1 MNTTTGASPED
12 LRNRLVD
19 AIVKEDTI
27 GVRDA
32 RVDTAMRTVPRH
44 TFLPDVPLEEAYA
57 NKSVTIKEN
66 PDVDALPL
74 SCASQPDVVH
84 FMLVQLA
91 VCEGDNVFEIGA
103 GTGYNAA
110 LLKYLTGP
118 SGHVTTCDIDPD
130 VTAYARRM
138 LDANGYGDVRVVT
151 RDGALGAPESSPYDR
166 VIAAVGMWDL
176 PGTWWD
182 QLAVGGRLVVPL
194 RWRGLSR
201 SVAFRREDTRM
212 RSDSV
217 KMCGFLPVIGQD
229 GERNNYIDDNRL
241 VRLYWD
247 QDQDQDIAP
256 ELLRDSLSRSK
267 SVVWT
272 DATVGPVES
281 FDGVWLRLS
290 ATERPTCRITVNPA
304 AMEAGLHR
312 PASPALSPA
321 LVEGD
326 SIAYLTLERTTENPD
341 GETRFRL
348 GAVGYGPAG
357 TDLAER
363 LCTQIHAWSP
373 ARTAE
378 PVLTAYPAD
387 TPDSDLTEGA
397 VIDRPSVRL
406 VITY

>member
-1 MNTTTGASPED
+1 MNNTTGASPED

-19 AIVKEDTI
+19 AILKQDVS
-27 GVRDA
+27 GLRDA
-32 RVDTAMRTVPRH
+32 RVETAMRAVPRH
-44 TFLPDVPLEEAYA
+44 AFLPDATVEEAYA
-57 NKSVTIKEN
+57 NKSVTIKKN
-66 PDVDALPL
+66 PDEDALPL

-91 VCEGDNVFEIGA
+91 AREGDNVFEIGA

-110 LLKYLTGP
+110 LLKYLTGT
-118 SGHVTTCDIDPD
+118 SGEVTTCDIAPD

-138 LDANGYGDVRVVT
+138 LDANGYSDVRVVT
-151 RDGALGAPESSPYDR
+151 RDGALGAPEFAPYDR
-166 VIAAVGMWDL
+166 MIAAVGMWDL
-176 PGTWWD
+176 PGAWWD

-201 SVAFRREDTRM
+201 SVAFRREKDLM
-212 RSDSV
+212 QSDSV

-229 GERNNYIDDNRL
+229 GERNDYIDDNRL

-247 QDQDQDIAP
+247 EDQPIAP
-256 ELLRDSLSRSK
+256 DLLRDALTRPK

-290 ATERPTCRITVNPA
+290 AAERGTCRITAKAA

-312 PASPALSPA
+312 PAAPALSPA

-326 SIAYLTLERTTENPD
+326 SIAYLTLERTAEDQGIEP
-341 GETRFRL
+341 RFRL
-348 GAVGYGPAG
+348 GAVGYGTAG
-357 TDLAER
+357 AELAER
-363 LCTQIHAWSP
+363 ICAQIRAWSP
-373 ARTAE
+373 ARTVE
-378 PVLTAYPAD
+378 PVITAYPAD
-387 TPDSDLTEGA
+387 TPDSDLVDGA
-397 VIDRPSVRL
+397 VIDRPSARL

>member
-1 MNTTTGASPED
+1 MNTDTGASPED

-19 AIVKEDTI
+19 AILKQDPS
-27 GVRDA
+27 GLRDA
-32 RVDTAMRTVPRH
+32 RVETAMRTVPRH
-44 TFLPDVPLEEAYA
+44 GFLPDAPLQEAYA

-66 PDVDALPL
+66 PDEDALPL

-91 VCEGDNVFEIGA
+91 VREGDNVFEIGA
-103 GTGYNAA
+103 GSGYNAA
-110 LLKYLTGP
+110 LLKHLAGP

-130 VTAYARRM
+130 VTAYTRRM
-138 LDANGYGDVRVVT
+138 LDTNGYGDVRVVT
-151 RDGALGAPESSPYDR
+151 RDGALGAEEFGPYDR
-166 VIAAVGMWDL
+166 MIAAVGMWDL

-201 SVAFRREDTRM
+201 SVAFRREKDRM
-212 RSDSV
+212 TSDSV

-229 GERNNYIDDNRL
+229 GERNDYIDDDRF

-247 QDQDQDIAP
+247 EDQPIVP
-256 ELLRDSLSRSK
+256 ELLRDALTRPK
-267 SVVWT
+267 TVVWT

-290 ATERPTCRITVNPA
+290 ATERATCRITANPA

-326 SIAYLTLERTTENPD
+326 SIAYFTLERTAEDPGTEP
-341 GETRFRL
+341 RFRL

-357 TDLAER
+357 ADLAER
-363 LCTQIHAWSP
+363 ICAQIRAWSP
-373 ARTAE
+373 ARTVE
-378 PVLTAYPAD
+378 PAVTAYPAD
-387 TPDSDLTEGA
+387 TPDSDLADGA

>member
-19 AIVKEDTI
+19 AILEEDLS
-27 GVRDA
+27 GLHDA
-32 RVDTAMRTVPRH
+32 RVETAMRTVARH
-44 TFLPDVPLEEAYA
+44 AFLPDAPIEEAYA

-66 PDVDALPL
+66 PDEDALPL

-91 VCEGDNVFEIGA
+91 VREGDNVFEIGA

-110 LLKYLTGP
+110 LLKHLTGK
-118 SGHVTTCDIDPD
+118 SGQVTTCDIDAD
-130 VTAYARRM
+130 VTAYARRT
-138 LDANGYGDVRVVT
+138 LDANGYEDVRVVT
-151 RDGALGAPESSPYDR
+151 RDGALGASEFSPYDR
-166 VIAAVGMWDL
+166 MIATVGMWDL
-176 PGTWWD
+176 PGAWWG

-201 SVAFRREDTRM
+201 AVAFQHEEGRM

-229 GERNNYIDDNRL
+229 GERNDYIDDDRL

-247 QDQDQDIAP
+247 EDQSVAP
-256 ELLRDSLSRSK
+256 ELLRDALTRPK
-267 SVVWT
+267 AVVWT
-272 DATVGPVES
+272 GVTVGPVES

-290 ATERPTCRITVNPA
+290 ATERATCRITAKPA
-304 AMEAGLHR
+304 AVEAGLHR

-326 SIAYLTLERTTENPD
+326 SIAYLTLERTAEDLETEP
-341 GETRFRL
+341 RFWL

-357 TDLAER
+357 ADLAER
-363 LCTQIHAWSP
+363 ICAQIRAWGA
-373 ARTAE
+373 ARIAE
-378 PVLTAYPAD
+378 PVVTAYPAD
-387 TPDSDLTEGA
+387 TPDSDLADGA

-406 VITY
+406 VISY

>member
-1 MNTTTGASPED
+1 MNTTTGASPEG

-19 AIVKEDTI
+19 AILKEDLS
-27 GVRDA
+27 GLRDA
-32 RVDTAMRTVPRH
+32 RVETAMRTVPRH
-44 TFLPDVPLEEAYA
+44 AFLPDATIEEAYA

-66 PDVDALPL
+66 PDEDALPL

-91 VCEGDNVFEIGA
+91 VREGDNVFEIGA

-110 LLKYLTGP
+110 LLKHLTGK
-118 SGHVTTCDIDPD
+118 SGQVTTCDIDAD
-130 VTAYARRM
+130 VTAYARRT
-138 LDANGYGDVRVVT
+138 LDANGYEDIRVVT
-151 RDGALGAPESSPYDR
+151 RDGALGAPEFSPYDR
-166 VIAAVGMWDL
+166 MIATVGMWDL
-176 PGTWWD
+176 PCAWWD

-201 SVAFRREDTRM
+201 AVAFQREEGRM

-217 KMCGFLPVIGQD
+217 RMCGFLPVIGQD
-229 GERNNYIDDNRL
+229 GERNDYIDDDRL

-247 QDQDQDIAP
+247 EDQPIAP
-256 ELLRDSLSRSK
+256 ELLRDALTRPK

-272 DATVGPVES
+272 DVTVGPVES

-290 ATERPTCRITVNPA
+290 ATERATCRITAKPA
-304 AMEAGLHR
+304 AVEAGLHR

-326 SIAYLTLERTTENPD
+326 SIAYLTLERTAEDP
-341 GETRFRL
+341 EIEPRFRL

-357 TDLAER
+357 ADLAER
-363 LCTQIHAWSP
+363 ICAQIRAWSP

-378 PVLTAYPAD
+378 PVVTAYPAD
-387 TPDSDLTEGA
+387 TPDSDLADGA
-397 VIDRPSVRL
+397 VINRPSVRL
-406 VITY
+406 VISF

>member
-1 MNTTTGASPED
+1 MNTNTGATPED

-19 AIVKEDTI
+19 AILKQDPSGLRDT
-27 GVRDA
+27 
-32 RVDTAMRTVPRH
+32 RVETAMRTVPRH
-44 TFLPDVPLEEAYA
+44 AFLPDAPLQEAYA

-66 PDVDALPL
+66 PDEDALPL

-91 VCEGDNVFEIGA
+91 VREGDDVFEIGA

-110 LLKYLTGP
+110 LLKHLTGP
-118 SGHVTTCDIDPD
+118 SGHVTTCDIAPD

-151 RDGALGAPESSPYDR
+151 RDGALGAEEFGPYDR
-166 VIAAVGMWDL
+166 MIAAVGMWDL
-176 PGTWWD
+176 PGAWWD

-201 SVAFRREDTRM
+201 SVAFRREKGRM

-229 GERNNYIDDNRL
+229 GEHDGYIDDDRL

-247 QDQDQDIAP
+247 EDQPIAP
-256 ELLRDSLSRSK
+256 ELLRDALTRPK
-267 SVVWT
+267 SVAWT

-290 ATERPTCRITVNPA
+290 ATEQATCRITAKPA

-326 SIAYLTLERTTENPD
+326 SIAYLTLERTTEDPD
-341 GETRFRL
+341 AEPRFRL

-357 TDLAER
+357 ADLAER
-363 LCTQIHAWSP
+363 ICAQIRAWSP
-373 ARTAE
+373 ARTVE
-378 PVLTAYPAD
+378 PEVTAYPAD
-387 TPDSDLTEGA
+387 TPDNDLAEGA
-397 VIDRPSVRL
+397 VIDRSSVRL

>member
-19 AIVKEDTI
+19 AILQQDVS
-27 GVRDA
+27 GPRDA
-32 RVDTAMRTVPRH
+32 RVETAMRAVPRH
-44 TFLPDVPLEEAYA
+44 AFLLDAPLQEAYA

-66 PDVDALPL
+66 PDEDALPL

-91 VCEGDNVFEIGA
+91 VREGEHVFEIGA

-110 LLKYLTGP
+110 LLKHLTGK
-118 SGHVTTCDIDPD
+118 SGQVTTCDIAPD

-138 LDANGYGDVRVVT
+138 LDANGYADVRVVT
-151 RDGALGAPESSPYDR
+151 RDGALGAPEFGPYDR
-166 VIAAVGMWDL
+166 MIAAVGMWDL
-176 PGTWWD
+176 PGAWWD
-182 QLAVGGRLVVPL
+182 QLAVGGPLVVPL

-201 SVAFRREDTRM
+201 SVAFRREKDRM

-217 KMCGFLPVIGQD
+217 RMCGFLPVIGQD
-229 GERNNYIDDNRL
+229 GERNDYIDDDRL

-247 QDQDQDIAP
+247 EDQPIAP
-256 ELLRDSLSRSK
+256 ELLRDALTRPK

-272 DATVGPVES
+272 DATVGSVES

-290 ATERPTCRITVNPA
+290 ATERATCRITAKPA
-304 AMEAGLHR
+304 ALEAGLHR

-321 LVEGD
+321 LVEAD
-326 SIAYLTLERTTENPD
+326 SIAYLTLERTAEPQATEP
-341 GETRFRL
+341 RFRL

-357 TDLAER
+357 AELAER
-363 LCTQIHAWSP
+363 ICAQIRAWSP
-373 ARTAE
+373 ARTVE
-378 PVLTAYPAD
+378 PAITAYPAD
-387 TPDSDLTEGA
+387 TPDSDLADGA

-406 VITY
+406 VIAY

>member
-1 MNTTTGASPED
+1 MNTDTGASPED

-19 AIVKEDTI
+19 AILNQDSS
-27 GVRDA
+27 GLRDA
-32 RVDTAMRTVPRH
+32 RVETAMRTVPRH
-44 TFLPDVPLEEAYA
+44 AFLPDAPLQEAYA

-66 PDVDALPL
+66 PDGDALPL

-91 VCEGDNVFEIGA
+91 LREGDNVFEIGA

-110 LLKYLTGP
+110 LLKHLAGP
-118 SGHVTTCDIDPD
+118 SGHVATCDIDPD

-138 LDANGYGDVRVVT
+138 LDANGCDDVRVVT
-151 RDGALGAPESSPYDR
+151 RDGALGAEEFSPYDR
-166 VIAAVGMWDL
+166 MIAAVGMWDL

-201 SVAFRREDTRM
+201 SVAFRREKDRM

-229 GERNNYIDDNRL
+229 GERNHYIDGDRL

-247 QDQDQDIAP
+247 EDQPIAP
-256 ELLRDSLSRSK
+256 ELLRDALTRPK

-290 ATERPTCRITVNPA
+290 ATERATCRITAKPA

-326 SIAYLTLERTTENPD
+326 SIAYLTVERTAEDLGAEP
-341 GETRFRL
+341 RFRL
-348 GAVGYGPAG
+348 GAVGYGSAG
-357 TDLAER
+357 ADLAER
-363 LCTQIHAWSP
+363 ICAQIRAWSP
-373 ARTAE
+373 ARTVE
-378 PVLTAYPAD
+378 PSITAYAAD
-387 TPDSDLTEGA
+387 TPDNDLPDGA

>member
-1 MNTTTGASPED
+1 MNNTTGASPED

-19 AIVKEDTI
+19 AILKQEVS
-27 GVRDA
+27 GLRDA
-32 RVDTAMRTVPRH
+32 RVETAMRAVPRH
-44 TFLPDVPLEEAYA
+44 AFLPEATVEEAYA
-57 NKSVTIKEN
+57 NKSVTIKAN
-66 PDVDALPL
+66 PDEDALPL

-91 VCEGDNVFEIGA
+91 VREGDNVFEIGA

-110 LLKYLTGP
+110 LLKYLTGT
-118 SGHVTTCDIDPD
+118 SGEVTTCDIAPD

-138 LDANGYGDVRVVT
+138 LDANGYSDVRVVT
-151 RDGALGAPESSPYDR
+151 RDGALGAPEFGPYDR
-166 VIAAVGMWDL
+166 MIAAVGMWDL
-176 PGTWWD
+176 PGAWWD

-201 SVAFRREDTRM
+201 SVAFRREKELM

-229 GERNNYIDDNRL
+229 GERDDYIDDTRL

-247 QDQDQDIAP
+247 EDQPVAP
-256 ELLRDSLSRSK
+256 DLLRDFLTRPK

-272 DATVGPVES
+272 EATVGSVES

-290 ATERPTCRITVNPA
+290 AAERATCRITAKAA

-326 SIAYLTLERTTENPD
+326 SIAYLTLERTAEDQGAEP
-341 GETRFRL
+341 RFRL

-357 TDLAER
+357 AELAER
-363 LCTQIHAWSP
+363 ICAQIRAWSP
-373 ARTAE
+373 ARTVD
-378 PVLTAYPAD
+378 PVITAYPAD
-387 TPDSDLTEGA
+387 TPDSDLVDGA
-397 VIDRPSVRL
+397 VIDRHSARL

>member
-1 MNTTTGASPED
+1 MNNTTGASPED

-19 AIVKEDTI
+19 AILKQEVS
-27 GVRDA
+27 GLRDA
-32 RVDTAMRTVPRH
+32 RVETAMRAVPRH
-44 TFLPDVPLEEAYA
+44 AFLPDATVEEAYA
-57 NKSVTIKEN
+57 NKSVTIKAN
-66 PDVDALPL
+66 PDEDALPL

-91 VCEGDNVFEIGA
+91 VREGDNVFEIGA

-110 LLKYLTGP
+110 LLKHLTGT
-118 SGHVTTCDIDPD
+118 SGEVTTCDIAPD

-138 LDANGYGDVRVVT
+138 LDANGYSDVRVVT
-151 RDGALGAPESSPYDR
+151 RDGALGAPEFGPYDR
-166 VIAAVGMWDL
+166 MIAAVGMWDL
-176 PGTWWD
+176 PGAWWD

-201 SVAFRREDTRM
+201 SVAFRREKELM

-229 GERNNYIDDNRL
+229 GERDDYIDDNRL

-247 QDQDQDIAP
+247 EDQPVAP
-256 ELLRDSLSRSK
+256 DLLRDVLTRPK

-272 DATVGPVES
+272 EATVGSVES

-290 ATERPTCRITVNPA
+290 AAERATCRITAKAA

-321 LVEGD
+321 LVEGG
-326 SIAYLTLERTTENPD
+326 SIAYLTLERTAEGQGAEP
-341 GETRFRL
+341 RFRL
-348 GAVGYGPAG
+348 GAVGYGPVGAE
-357 TDLAER
+357 LAER
-363 LCTQIHAWSP
+363 ICAQIRAWSP
-373 ARTAE
+373 ARTVD
-378 PVLTAYPAD
+378 PVITAYPAD
-387 TPDSDLTEGA
+387 TPDSDLVDGA
-397 VIDRPSVRL
+397 VIDRPSARL
-406 VITY
+406 IITY

>member
-1 MNTTTGASPED
+1 MNNTTGASPED

-19 AIVKEDTI
+19 AILKQEVS
-27 GVRDA
+27 GLRDA
-32 RVDTAMRTVPRH
+32 RVETAMRAVPRH
-44 TFLPDVPLEEAYA
+44 AFLPDATVEEAYA
-57 NKSVTIKEN
+57 NKSVTIKAN
-66 PDVDALPL
+66 PDEDALPL

-91 VCEGDNVFEIGA
+91 VREGDNVFEIGA

-110 LLKYLTGP
+110 LLKHLTGT
-118 SGHVTTCDIDPD
+118 SGEVTTCDIAPD

-138 LDANGYGDVRVVT
+138 LDANGYSDVRVVT
-151 RDGALGAPESSPYDR
+151 RDGALGAPEFGPYDR
-166 VIAAVGMWDL
+166 MIAAVGMWDL
-176 PGTWWD
+176 PGAWWD

-201 SVAFRREDTRM
+201 SVAFRREKDLM

-217 KMCGFLPVIGQD
+217 RMCGFLPVIGQD
-229 GERNNYIDDNRL
+229 GERDDYIDDDRL

-247 QDQDQDIAP
+247 EDQPVAP
-256 ELLRDSLSRSK
+256 DLLRDVLTGPK

-272 DATVGPVES
+272 EATVGSVES

-290 ATERPTCRITVNPA
+290 AAERATCRITAKAA

-312 PASPALSPA
+312 LASPALSPA

-326 SIAYLTLERTTENPD
+326 SIAYLTLERTVEGQGTEP
-341 GETRFRL
+341 RFRL

-357 TDLAER
+357 AELAER
-363 LCTQIHAWSP
+363 ICAQIRAWSP
-373 ARTAE
+373 ARTVD
-378 PVLTAYPAD
+378 PVITAYPAD
-387 TPDSDLTEGA
+387 TPDSDLIDGA
-397 VIDRPSVRL
+397 VIDRPSARL

>member
-1 MNTTTGASPED
+1 MNTIPGTAPED

-19 AIVKEDTI
+19 AILQEDVS
-27 GVRDA
+27 GLRDA
-32 RVDTAMRTVPRH
+32 GVETAMRTVARH
-44 TFLPDVPLEEAYA
+44 AFLPDTAVEEAYA

-66 PDVDALPL
+66 PDDDALPL

-91 VCEGDNVFEIGA
+91 VREGDNIFEIGA

-110 LLKYLTGP
+110 LLKHLTGK
-118 SGHVTTCDIDPD
+118 SGQVTTCDIDPD
-130 VTAYARRM
+130 VTAYTRRM
-138 LDANGYGDVRVVT
+138 LDTNGYEDVRVVT
-151 RDGALGAPESSPYDR
+151 RDGALGASRFSPYDR
-166 VIAAVGMWDL
+166 MIATVGMWDL
-176 PGTWWD
+176 PDAWWD

-201 SVAFRREDTRM
+201 AVAFQREEKVM

-229 GERNNYIDDNRL
+229 GEQNDYIDDDRL

-247 QDQDQDIAP
+247 EDQSIALA
-256 ELLRDSLSRSK
+256 LLRDVLTRPK
-267 SVVWT
+267 SVAWT
-272 DATVGPVES
+272 DVTVGPVES

-290 ATERPTCRITVNPA
+290 ATERTTCRITAKPA
-304 AMEAGLHR
+304 AMKAGLHR

-321 LVEGD
+321 LVEAD
-326 SIAYLTLERTTENPD
+326 SLAYLALERTAEDPE
-341 GETRFRL
+341 GEPRFRL
-348 GAVGYGPAG
+348 GAVGYGAAG
-357 TDLAER
+357 ADLAER
-363 LCTQIHAWSP
+363 ICAQIHAWNP

-378 PVLTAYPAD
+378 PVVTAYSAD
-387 TPDSDLTEGA
+387 TPDSDLANGA

-406 VITY
+406 VIAY

>member
-1 MNTTTGASPED
+1 MNNSTGASPED

-19 AIVKEDTI
+19 AILKEDVS
-27 GVRDA
+27 GLRDT
-32 RVDTAMRTVPRH
+32 RVETAMRTVPRH
-44 TFLPDVPLEEAYA
+44 SFLPDAPLEEAYA

-66 PDVDALPL
+66 PDEDGLPL

-91 VCEGDNVFEIGA
+91 VREGDNVFEIGA

-110 LLKYLTGP
+110 LLNDLTGP
-118 SGHVTTCDIDPD
+118 SGRVTTCDIDSD
-130 VTAYARRM
+130 VTAYTRRM
-138 LDANGYGDVRVVT
+138 LDTNGCADVRVVT
-151 RDGALGAPESSPYDR
+151 RDGALGAPEFSPYDR
-166 VIAAVGMWDL
+166 MIAAVGMWDL
-176 PGTWWD
+176 PGAWWD

-201 SVAFRREDTRM
+201 SVAFRREEDRM

-217 KMCGFLPVIGQD
+217 RMCGFLPVIGQD
-229 GERNNYIDDNRL
+229 GERNDYIDNAQL

-247 QDQDQDIAP
+247 QDQPIAP
-256 ELLRDSLSRSK
+256 ELLRDTLTRPK
-267 SVVWT
+267 AVVWT

-290 ATERPTCRITVNPA
+290 ATERATCRITAKPA

-312 PASPALSPA
+312 PATPALSPA
-321 LVEGD
+321 VVEGD
-326 SIAYLTLERTTENPD
+326 SIAYLTLERTAEDP
-341 GETRFRL
+341 GAEPRFRL
-348 GAVGYGPAG
+348 GAVGYGPLGA
-357 TDLAER
+357 DLAER
-363 LCTQIHAWSP
+363 ICAQIRAWSP
-373 ARTAE
+373 ARTVE
-378 PVLTAYPAD
+378 PAVTAYPAN
-387 TPDSDLTEGA
+387 TPDSDLTDGA